1 MQRHGDRSLGRGRS
15 FFLKGVGGT
24 RTRSKTICLSEES
37 GHHNLVRE
45 KQHGTVTSPNLV
57 LKVLDVLQTP
67 DALGLNSSFAM
78 YHLYAQIS
86 HLIFVTYTTDQSD
99 LAELFS
105 GLNEIRCTA
114 LNSI

>member
-1 MQRHGDRSLGRGRS
+1 MGKAAWNSDKSQFSIKS
-15 FFLKGVGGT
+15 
-24 RTRSKTICLSEES
+24 S
-37 GHHNLVRE
+37 GF
-45 KQHGTVTSPNLV
+45 
-57 LKVLDVLQTP
+57 VLQTP